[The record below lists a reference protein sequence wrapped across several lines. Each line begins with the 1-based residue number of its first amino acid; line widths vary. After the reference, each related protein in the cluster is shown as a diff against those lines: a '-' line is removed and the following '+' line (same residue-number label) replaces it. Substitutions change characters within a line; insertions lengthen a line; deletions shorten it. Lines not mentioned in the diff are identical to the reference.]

1 MDTIQSHF
9 QAILDLCTEREKNYQ
24 LEIHKLTKEIEELQ
38 KVPMSKILSK
48 EISNQKVD
56 VSISV
61 GPFQKTSVFLSSR
74 IVLDGIIKQ
83 EQSESIH
90 TPKEIEK
97 DKKNWRDE

>member
-48 EISNQKVD
+48 EISELRIQNEALRKRLDKIYGDDISTASVPVQK
-56 VSISV
+56 SNH
-61 GPFQKTSVFLSSR
+61 SSR
-74 IVLDGIIKQ
+74 REAVAIQ
-83 EQSESIH
+83 PP
-90 TPKEIEK
+90 T
-97 DKKNWRDE
+97 